1 MKIIKCSIK
10 KTLFSISFAVLL
22 MGFYPTAV
30 KADCDPEYE
39 PNGCDDPYGENI
51 PIDGGALA
59 LLAGGAA
66 LGYKALKKK
75 REDNVEKE

>member
-1 MKIIKCSIK
+1 MRKVRFFVALVFTVSS
-10 KTLFSISFAVLL
+10 LSVMAFDDF
-22 MGFYPTAV
+22 
-30 KADCDPEYE
+30 DPDH
-39 PNGCDDPYGENI
+39 NDPWAPGDPSQPPLDI

-75 REDNVEKE
+75 KEDNLEK

>member
-1 MKIIKCSIK
+1 MKGLKYILLS
-10 KTLFSISFAVLL
+10 LSLSFCCIAT
-22 MGFYPTAV
+22 YAQCPEE
-30 KADCDPEYE
+30 DPF
-39 PNGCDDPYGENI
+39 CDDGGAPPDPWGDV

-75 REDNVEKE
+75 KEDNTEKE

>member
-1 MKIIKCSIK
+1 MIKGRFIK
-10 KTLFSISFAVLL
+10 GMLVSLVSMLL
-22 MGFYPTAV
+22 MIISPINTLAQFEPLPGEHEPGGGEDPF
-30 KADCDPEYE
+30 AD
-39 PNGCDDPYGENI
+39 I

-75 REDNVEKE
+75 KSEN

>member
-1 MKIIKCSIK
+1 MIRFKYILLVG
-10 KTLFSISFAVLL
+10 LFLGALNV
-22 MGFYPTAV
+22 TAQ
-30 KADCDPEYE
+30 DGWDPGHEDPWQPGE
-39 PNGCDDPYGENI
+39 PGEDI

-75 REDNVEKE
+75 KSED